1 MTFHLDL
8 NLTNKVLYPRIIIKH
23 TPKTWV
29 FHLILELCY
38 IGTLLILLPR
48 SYIGPYP
55 GPTHPQV
62 GATYGISSKNRFI
75 RSCNPESL
83 LKHSLKRFVTVL
95 TKYNKLEVYCT
106 SIRFHNRSFR
116 SIIDP
121 KTCPNE
127 TRWPYQMKSKTFSRL
142 IPTIESPSLSPNTEK
157 QKHLSYSVSHT
168 YTQIK
173 WRFSNF
179 VIKSGP
185 SRLISYK
192 TQVFN
197 ILCLPG
203 ST

>member
-1 MTFHLDL
+1 M
-8 NLTNKVLYPRIIIKH
+8 
-23 TPKTWV
+23 
-29 FHLILELCY
+29 
-38 IGTLLILLPR
+38 
-48 SYIGPYP
+48 
-55 GPTHPQV
+55 
-62 GATYGISSKNRFI
+62 
-75 RSCNPESL
+75 
-83 LKHSLKRFVTVL
+83 KHSLKRFVTVL
-95 TKYNKLEVYCT
+95 TKYNKIEVYCT
-106 SIRFHNRSFR
+106 SIRFHNRSFG

-127 TRWPYQMKSKTFSRL
+127 TRWPYHMKSKTFSRL

-185 SRLISYK
+185 SRLICYK
-192 TQVFN
+192 TQFFN

-203 ST
+203 STWNWNDKLKSLCVYLFDRDVALLSCNYTKPVRL